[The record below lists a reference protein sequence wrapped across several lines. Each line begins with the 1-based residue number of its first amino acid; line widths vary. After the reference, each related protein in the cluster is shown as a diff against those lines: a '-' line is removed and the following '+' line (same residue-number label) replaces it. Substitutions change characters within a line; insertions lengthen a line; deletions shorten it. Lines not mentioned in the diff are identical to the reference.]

1 MFFSTK
7 SRIERYLK
15 NNPQIKTIVVAG
27 SYGRKSAIRCIGMIL
42 GQVLTVTMG
51 VSRDADP
58 DVVLLDRNSM
68 TEFPDIE
75 PDVVVITSCE
85 TEEEAKE
92 YFALANR
99 AKHVFV
105 NYNDVPQKFATYL
118 KNPQVTTY
126 GDELPAD
133 FYFENH
139 DAGLDGQ
146 AGDIVNPER
155 EHIPVVV
162 KLIGEH
168 NMRPVVMACAVAKLF
183 QIDRDHILAGVA
195 AIRPVHGRMSPAKGF
210 HNSIIIDDSASTSA
224 TSLKYGMQALYSIQ
238 APDRILVT
246 DDVRKLAKIDYT
258 LVSEVL
264 VLGEKPTGKNDHNSK
279 VHFFSTDIDL
289 ISHLGQR
296 LDENCLVLLEIPIPE
311 IIESYLW

>member
-1 MFFSTK
+1 MIFDAK
-7 SRIERYLK
+7 SKIERYLRK
-15 NNPQIKTIVVAG
+15 NPQIKTIVVAG

-42 GQVLTVTMG
+42 GQALTVTMG

-68 TEFPDIE
+68 VNFPDID
-75 PDVVVITSCE
+75 PDVVIITSCE
-85 TEEEAKE
+85 SEEEAAQ

-105 NYNDVPQKFATYL
+105 NYNDVPQQYAKYL
-118 KNPQVTTY
+118 KNPEVTTY

-139 DAGLDGQ
+139 DSGLDGQ
-146 AGDIVNPER
+146 AGDIVNADR

-183 QIDRDHILAGVA
+183 QIDRERILAGVA
-195 AIRPVHGRMSPAKGF
+195 AIRPVHGRMSPAKGI

-246 DDVRKLAKIDYT
+246 DDVRKLAKIDYN

-264 VLGEKPTGKNDHNSK
+264 ILGQKPTNDNNGK
-279 VHFFSTDIDL
+279 VHFFNDELEL
-289 ISHLGQR
+289 ISHLGKR
-296 LDENCLVLLEIPIPE
+296 LDENSLVLLEIPIPE

>member
-1 MFFSTK
+1 MIFDAK
-7 SRIERYLK
+7 SKLERYFRK
-15 NNPQIKTIVVAG
+15 NPQVKTIVIAG
-27 SYGRKSAIRCIGMIL
+27 SYGRKSAIRCLGMVL
-42 GQVLTVTMG
+42 GQALIVTMG
-51 VSRDADP
+51 VNKQADP
-58 DVVLLDRNSM
+58 DVVVLDYNSM
-68 TEFPDIE
+68 EFFPDIN
-75 PDVVVITSCE
+75 PDIVVITSCE
-85 TEEEAKE
+85 TDKEAKE

-105 NYNDVPQKFATYL
+105 NYNDVPQEYAKYL
-118 KNPQVTTY
+118 KNPEITTY

-133 FYFENH
+133 FYFEDH

-155 EHIPVVV
+155 EHFPVVV
-162 KLIGEH
+162 KLVGVH

-183 QIDRDHILAGVA
+183 QIDREKILAGVE
-195 AIRPVHGRMSPAKGF
+195 AIRPVHGRMSPAKGL
-210 HNSIIIDDSASTSA
+210 HNSVILDDSASTSA
-224 TSLKYGMQALYSIQ
+224 TSMKYGLNALYSIK

-246 DDVRKLAKIDYT
+246 DDIKKLEHVDYD

-264 VLGEKPTGKNDHNSK
+264 ILGKKPNAQTNKK
-279 VHFFSTDIDL
+279 VTFFDQEIDL
-289 ISHLGQR
+289 INHLGNR